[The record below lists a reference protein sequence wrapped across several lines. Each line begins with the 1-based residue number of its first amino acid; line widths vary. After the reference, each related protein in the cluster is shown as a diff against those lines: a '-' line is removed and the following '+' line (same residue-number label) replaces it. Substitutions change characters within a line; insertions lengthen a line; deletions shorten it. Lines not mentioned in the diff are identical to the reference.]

1 MVKHGGGLW
10 LFVGLTYDR
19 ALACLGCVPHFNY
32 WETRVKPNNNI
43 KGWEDNT
50 LENYEIYPV
59 MFHITVHCDR
69 LALCVVQ
76 ILIPRLNV
84 ITTQSKSQ
92 M

>member
-43 KGWEDNT
+43 KGCEDNT
-50 LENYEIYPV
+50 LELELRNIP
-59 MFHITVHCDR
+59 CDVSYYCT
-69 LALCVVQ
+69 L
-76 ILIPRLNV
+76 
-84 ITTQSKSQ
+84 
-92 M
+92 